1 MSILT
6 IIVGCICSVIAC
18 VATIIFIDRRSITG
32 RYTIDEIDQTIRAII
47 TTNDPKKFRKAKRV
61 VLYKLKSHE

>member
-6 IIVGCICSVIAC
+6 IVIGCVCSIIAC

-32 RYTIDEIDQTIRAII
+32 RYTIDEIEQTIRAII
-47 TTNDPKKFRKAKRV
+47 ITNDPKKFRKAKRV

>member
-1 MSILT
+1 MSVIT

-18 VATIIFIDRRSITG
+18 VATIIFIDRKSILG
-32 RYTIDEIDQTIRAII
+32 RFTIDEVEQTIKAII
-47 TTNDPKKFRKAKRV
+47 TDDDPKKFAKAKRV